1 MHKDADPSRGLVC
14 WLDMLNENFIYLIL
28 ASISQRVVRIC
39 LTLSFLK
46 KKCCCSDL
54 KNRVANNIG
63 IPQHERKEW
72 VKHVVVCY

>member
-46 KKCCCSDL
+46 K
-54 KNRVANNIG
+54 NVAVLI
-63 IPQHERKEW
+63 
-72 VKHVVVCY
+72 